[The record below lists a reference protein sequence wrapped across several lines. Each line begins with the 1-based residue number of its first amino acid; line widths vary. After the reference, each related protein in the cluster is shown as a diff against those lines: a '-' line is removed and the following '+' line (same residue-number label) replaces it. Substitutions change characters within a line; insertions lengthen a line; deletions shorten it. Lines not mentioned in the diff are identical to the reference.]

1 MEDNKQKH
9 NLIPPGETIKE
20 NLKELSMTQ
29 KDFAE
34 GMGIT
39 EKHVISLIKGR
50 SSFTPK
56 IAKKLSNIIGASPK
70 FWLNLDSNYKIKK
83 TNNGR

>member
-1 MEDNKQKH
+1 MEDNKQQS
-9 NLIPPGETIKE
+9 IPLGATIKE
-20 NLKELSMTQ
+20 NLKEINMSHS
-29 KDFAE
+29 DFAE
-34 GMGIT
+34 RIGIT
-39 EKHVISLIKGR
+39 ETHAGLLIKGEIEV
-50 SSFTPK
+50 TPK